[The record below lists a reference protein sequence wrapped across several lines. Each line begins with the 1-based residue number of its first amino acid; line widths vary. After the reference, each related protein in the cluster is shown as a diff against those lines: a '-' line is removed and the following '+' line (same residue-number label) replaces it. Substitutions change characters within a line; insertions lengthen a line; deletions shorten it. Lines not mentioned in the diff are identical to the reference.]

1 MTPTSPH
8 SPSSGHYIPH
18 ARRDASRNL
27 ENIRNQHIR
36 LYVVGLRLKI
46 TKKSNKKFIRFYN
59 FMAYMGSAYSL
70 KITKKSN

>member
-1 MTPTSPH
+1 MTPTSPT
-8 SPSSGHYIPH
+8 PSGGHYIPP

-27 ENIRNQHIR
+27 VNIRNQHIL

-46 TKKSNKKFIRFYN
+46 IKKLNIKFTRFYN